1 MSGIAVCG
9 WGAVS
14 PGGWGVA
21 ALRETLTHGSPAPIT
36 ELSRP
41 GLERPLRV
49 RAVPPPAS
57 RPPFLAHA
65 RLRRTSP
72 IAQYVVS
79 AALEALGPH
88 PPESKNGACRLGIVF
103 CAMAGC
109 VNYSKRFYDETLRD
123 PTTASPLVFPETVF
137 NAPASHLAAMLS
149 ATACNYTLVG
159 DPGTFL
165 QGAALAADWLNA
177 KRVDAC
183 LVVAAEELDWIVAEA
198 FHYFSNEGTMGA
210 GSGALY
216 LRRSEDVTATV
227 RLDAITA
234 SHPYSRAQTKA
245 QAALAAKEELDNESS
260 DVLLCDGVQGVSRLD
275 RAETEAWQAWTGPRL
290 SVKKLLGEAFMAASA
305 WQCVAAV
312 DALAHGTNHTA
323 VVSIVGCNQ
332 QAIAARFVRS

>member
-14 PGGWGVA
+14 PGGWGVS
-21 ALRETLTHGSPAPIT
+21 ALRETLTHGSPVPIT
-36 ELSRP
+36 ELVRP
-41 GLERPLRV
+41 GLERTLRV
-49 RAVPPPAS
+49 RAVPPPLS
-57 RPPFLAHA
+57 RPQFLAHA

-88 PPESKNGACRLGIVF
+88 SPGSQNGANRLGIVF

-137 NAPASHLAAMLS
+137 NAPASHLAAMVG
-149 ATACNYTLVG
+149 ANACNYTLVG

-165 QGAALAADWLNA
+165 QGLALAADWLNA

-183 LVVAAEELDWIVAEA
+183 LVVGAEELDWIVAEA

-210 GSGALY
+210 GAGALY
-216 LRRSEDVTATV
+216 LRRLEDATATV
-227 RLDAITA
+227 CLDAITA
-234 SHPYSRAQTKA
+234 SHPYSHTRTKP
-245 QAALAAKEELDNESS
+245 QAALAAKQELEPGTSTA
-260 DVLLCDGVQGVSRLD
+260 LLCDGVQGVPRLD
-275 RAETEAWQAWTGPRL
+275 QAEAEAWQGWAGPRL

-312 DALAHGTNHTA
+312 DALAQGTCQSA

-332 QAIAARFVRS
+332 QAIAGRFVRC